1 MRLKQLVK
9 EHKDSIDNT
18 RVWQTQ
24 VHDRIR
30 EWADEGKTLS
40 QLQEETGYSF
50 RHLGF
55 IVGRKKY
62 EEMVL
67 NRG

>member
-18 RVWQTQ
+18 RVWQTH

-30 EWADEGKTLS
+30 EWADDGKTLS

>member
-18 RVWQTQ
+18 RVSQTQ

-30 EWADEGKTLS
+30 EWADDGKTLS

>member
-1 MRLKQLVK
+1 MRLKQLVEAHK
-9 EHKDSIDNT
+9 ESIDNT
-18 RVWQTQ
+18 RVWQAQ
-24 VHDRIR
+24 VHDRVR
-30 EWADEGKTLS
+30 KWANEGKSLS
-40 QLQEETGYSF
+40 QIQEETGYSF

-55 IVGRKKY
+55 ILGRKKY